1 LVSSERVETQTQAAP
16 AAGPEQVKG
25 ELKEGVLLVSVTSGT
40 SFDNFEVDQTRFEH
54 FESYYDRFQDYTSG
68 IEYRAVER
76 RDRGDQEQSEVQFNT
91 DSALV
96 RTVIGSG
103 VVLMVMQGAQ
113 LAATLMAVNSTLM
126 QFDPLSVMAGRNDK
140 KGGLTKGETLFD
152 K

>member
-1 LVSSERVETQTQAAP
+1 YERF
-16 AAGPEQVKG
+16 
-25 ELKEGVLLVSVTSGT
+25 KEDTSGL
-40 SFDNFEVDQTRFEH
+40 
-54 FESYYDRFQDYTSG
+54 
-68 IEYRAVER
+68 EYRSVER
-76 RDRGDQEQSEVQFNT
+76 RDRGSQEASEVQFNT

-113 LAATLMAVNSTLM
+113 LAATLMAVNPTLM

-140 KGGLTKGETLFD
+140 KGDLTKGEKLFD